1 MLYMVTLCAVGG
13 SDFLFKNCEAITSFQ
28 RYRSEQC
35 WFVGDQD
42 GAEEAG
48 TTVNGGQTIL
58 NPWMTVGGAATSICQ
73 PNEYIM

>member
-1 MLYMVTLCAVGG
+1 VCKFESCDSGLLNVV
-13 SDFLFKNCEAITSFQ
+13 
-28 RYRSEQC
+28 
-35 WFVGDQD
+35 QD